1 MVMKMSVVGNANRNK
16 KCYMAMGENRNKKSF
31 LQTSNQYRQRAT
43 CAQQANVTYS
53 VIAQTQ
59 PVLGLSTRISN
70 RTVPVFT

>member
-1 MVMKMSVVGNANRNK
+1 MRMVMKMSVVENANS
-16 KCYMAMGENRNKKSF
+16 YMAMGENRNKKSF